1 MREFDFIIHG
11 DEYHVELKSLIEN
24 IAELEVNGT
33 SYSVEIKQMAA
44 QKAKTPILV
53 RSTPSNVPV
62 DNPKTS
68 KPTDPVGAGKVLSP
82 LPGVVLSIN
91 VNVGDKV
98 KNGDVLLIME
108 AMKMENEIRTDIS
121 GTIKLIQ
128 VKPNDTVLEGDV
140 LVVIEG

>member
-1 MREFDFIIHG
+1 MREFDFVIHG
-11 DEYHVELKSLIEN
+11 DEYHVDLISIIGN
-24 IAELEVNGT
+24 IAELNVNGT
-33 SYSVEIKQMAA
+33 SYNVEIKQMAA
-44 QKAKTPILV
+44 QKSKTPILV
-53 RSTPSNVPV
+53 RSTPANTPV

-68 KPTDPVGAGKVLSP
+68 KPTDPVGVGKVLSP

-121 GTIKLIQ
+121 GTIKTIK
-128 VKPNDTVLEGDV
+128 VRPNDTVLEGDV

>member
-11 DEYHVELKSLIEN
+11 DEYHVELKSLIGN
-24 IAELEVNGT
+24 IAELDVNGT
-33 SYSVEIKQMAA
+33 SYSVEIKQMAG
-44 QKAKTPILV
+44 QQSKTPILV
-53 RSTPSNVPV
+53 RSTPTNVPV

-68 KPTDPVGAGKVLSP
+68 KPTQPVGAGKVLSP

-98 KNGDVLLIME
+98 NNGDVLLIME

-121 GTIKLIQ
+121 GTINLIQ

>member
-11 DEYHVELKSLIEN
+11 DEYHVELKSFVGDV
-24 IAELEVNGT
+24 AELDVNGT
-33 SYSVEIKQMAA
+33 GYSVKVKQMAV
-44 QKAKTPILV
+44 QQSKTPILV

-68 KPTDPVGAGKVLSP
+68 KPTQPVGAGKVLSP
-82 LPGVVLSIN
+82 LPGTVLSIN

-98 KNGDVLLIME
+98 KNDDVLLIME